1 MVSPF
6 EGRYLHP
13 AERQRVVVMAA
24 KDTQL
29 ADHSGGYG
37 DFQCLFSLKMVDTT
51 CQNIALAC
59 SKHQRSLPNSIVGR
73 TYDRTEFSFFSDAL
87 RFLYSAVV
95 GGGVG
100 GISMANWLLRM
111 AGALNKNHM

>member
-1 MVSPF
+1 M
-6 EGRYLHP
+6 
-13 AERQRVVVMAA
+13 
-24 KDTQL
+24 K
-29 ADHSGGYG
+29 YG

-59 SKHQRSLPNSIVGR
+59 SEHQRSLPNSIVGR
-73 TYDRTEFSFFSDAL
+73 TYDRTEFLFFSDAL

-111 AGALNKNHM
+111 AGAVNKNHI